1 MTTSIGF
8 LFGAGLLLLVLLC
21 SICIWAPRQ
30 AFVKICALVTAAL
43 YVPLGYASL
52 SELMSTPKP
61 VSLEWW
67 LSRTNEA
74 TVLASSIREGK
85 GIYLWLQLT
94 NVEEPR
100 AYVLPWKK
108 ELAEDLQKAM
118 REAESAES
126 GVGVRLPFE
135 PSLENQEPKFYALPQ
150 PAMPPK
156 DMTDPPP
163 TYYKQ
168 PGVDA

>member
-1 MTTSIGF
+1 MMTSIGL
-8 LFGAGLLLLVLLC
+8 LFAAGLLILVLLC
-21 SICIWAPRQ
+21 SICIWAPRR
-30 AFVKICALVTAAL
+30 AFIKVCALITAAL

-52 SELMSTPKP
+52 SELLSMPKP

-67 LSRTNEA
+67 RSKTSEA

-94 NVEEPR
+94 SAEEPR
-100 AYVLPWKK
+100 AYVLPWNR

-135 PSLENQEPKFYALPQ
+135 PSLDNREPKFYALPQ

-156 DMTDPPP
+156 DMTNPPP
-163 TYYKQ
+163 THYKQ
-168 PGVDA
+168 PGADA

>member
-8 LFGAGLLLLVLLC
+8 LFGAGLIILVLLC
-21 SICIWAPRQ
+21 SICIWAPRR
-30 AFVKICALVTAAL
+30 AFVKAGALATAAL

-52 SELMSTPKP
+52 SELMSMPKP

-67 LSRTNEA
+67 RGQTSEA
-74 TVLASSIREGK
+74 TVLASSIRENE
-85 GIYLWLQLT
+85 GIYLWLQLA
-94 NVEEPR
+94 ELHEPR
-100 AYVLPWKK
+100 AYVLPWDR
-108 ELAEDLQKAM
+108 ELAEELQKAM

-135 PSLENQEPKFYALPQ
+135 PSLDGREPKFYALPQ
-150 PAMPPK
+150 PALPPK
-156 DMTDPPP
+156 DVTNPPP
-163 TYYKQ
+163 QLYRR